1 MAEHGFTTQEIARV
15 CATNPGRFV
24 RPYLPEVYGKGFGR
38 VEEAYVGSLT
48 VLDLKTPYVVTR
60 ESLKTKCAW
69 SPFEGV
75 TFPGSV
81 RHAVVRGRVYSQC
94 GGTR

>member
-1 MAEHGFTTQEIARV
+1 
-15 CATNPGRFV
+15 
-24 RPYLPEVYGKGFGR
+24 
-38 VEEAYVGSLT
+38 